1 MSRPCCVGRATK
13 PEACWVFTS
22 SACRAAHDW
31 AGRPWADEWYPIT
44 FLKRSKPGEGEG
56 LYERAR
62 AMEAAKYGVGGGVA
76 PEAAAGTRC
85 SPRLV
90 EMQGEMG

>member
-1 MSRPCCVGRATK
+1 M
-13 PEACWVFTS
+13 
-22 SACRAAHDW
+22 
-31 AGRPWADEWYPIT
+31 WADEWHPIT

-62 AMEAAKYGVGGGVA
+62 AMEATKYGVGGGVA

-85 SPRLV
+85 SPRLA

>member
-1 MSRPCCVGRATK
+1 MAHRGRA
-13 PEACWVFTS
+13 EA
-22 SACRAAHDW
+22 RGD
-31 AGRPWADEWYPIT
+31 GRFSIT

-62 AMEAAKYGVGGGVA
+62 AMEAAKYGGGGSVA

-85 SPRLV
+85 SPRLA
-90 EMQGEMG
+90 EMQGETG